1 MKTAAATRQLGG
13 EPAPKG
19 KNPRVSTSAGAL
31 AVIPQSNA
39 TSLLQAITQA
49 ASNKDVD
56 LDKFER
62 LFSMHKEM
70 VAKEAES
77 AFNAAMARAQSKIVP
92 IANNALNTHTSS
104 RYAKLAAIN
113 KAIVPIYTA
122 EGLAIS
128 FDSGKSEVP
137 DWHRTVATVSHAA
150 GHSKS
155 YHLDLPMDDIGV
167 KGVVNKTKVQATG
180 STNSYARRYLVCM
193 IFNVTSSDEE
203 DDDGNGGKQQLGES
217 IRADFEA
224 AIEVLADRP
233 AADKLWEKIVKA
245 CDKSGDVR
253 AYRELKEK
261 LVIKNKTFGTR

>member
-1 MKTAAATRQLGG
+1 MKTAQATRQLPGDMSTR
-13 EPAPKG
+13 G
-19 KNPRVSTSAGAL
+19 KNPKVSTAGAL

-49 ASNKDVD
+49 ASNKEVD

-62 LFSMHKEM
+62 LFSMHKEL
-70 VAKEAES
+70 VAKEAEA

-193 IFNVTSSDEE
+193 IFNVTTE
-203 DDDGNGGKQQLGES
+203 DDNDGNGTGKILDEGV
-217 IRADFEA
+217 RADFEA

>member
-1 MKTAAATRQLGG
+1 MKTATATRQLEG

-19 KNPRVSTSAGAL
+19 KNPKVSTSAGAL

-49 ASNKDVD
+49 ARDKDVD

-62 LFSMHKEM
+62 LFALHKEM
-70 VAKEAES
+70 VAREAE
-77 AFNAAMARAQSKIVP
+77 AQFNGAMARAQAQIVP
-92 IANNALNTHTSS
+92 IANNAVNSQTNS

-128 FDSGKSEVP
+128 FGSGKAEVP
-137 DWHRTVATVSHAA
+137 EWHRTVATVSHAA

-155 YHLDLPMDDIGV
+155 YHLDLPLDDVGA
-167 KGVVNKTKVQATG
+167 KGAVNKTKVHATG

-193 IFNVTSSDEE
+193 IFNVSTSD
-203 DDDGNGGKQQLGES
+203 DDDGNGAGGKILDEGT
-217 IRADFEA
+217 RVDFEA
-224 AIEVLADRP
+224 AIGALVDRP
-233 AADKLWEKIVKA
+233 SADKLWEDIVKA
-245 CDKSGDVR
+245 CDEAGDVR
-253 AYRELKEK
+253 AYRELKAK
-261 LVIKNKTFGTR
+261 LLEKNKSFGAR

>member
-1 MKTAAATRQLGG
+1 MKTAEATRQLGG
-13 EPAPKG
+13 EPAPRG
-19 KNPRVSTSAGAL
+19 KNPKVSTSAGTL
-31 AVIPQSNA
+31 TVIPSNA

-70 VAKEAES
+70 VAKEAEAS
-77 AFNAAMARAQSKIVP
+77 FNAAMARAQSKIVP

-128 FDSGKSEVP
+128 FDSGKSEVQ

-155 YHLDLPMDDIGV
+155 YHLDLPLDDAGSQG
-167 KGVVNKTKVQATG
+167 KVNKTKVQATG

-203 DDDGNGGKQQLGES
+203 DDDGNGGKKQLGEN
-217 IRADFEA
+217 IRVDYES
-224 AIEVLADRP
+224 AIEAIIDRP
-233 AADKLWEKIVKA
+233 SGDTLWNKIAVACEKA
-245 CDKSGDVR
+245 GDVR
-253 AYRELKEK
+253 AYADLKAK
-261 LVIKNKTFGTR
+261 LLAKYKALGVR